1 MGLIQSGA
9 RTVLG
14 MNVLFLLLLGFSFL
28 FMRSDSGARVV
39 AQLTL
44 IPVVLAIVASVAVLY
59 TGWEPFE

>member
-28 FMRSDSGARVV
+28 FMGPDANARVI

-44 IPVVLAIVASVAVLY
+44 VPVVLGIVASVAVLY

>member
-28 FMRSDSGARVV
+28 FMGSDTGARVV
-39 AQLTL
+39 AELTL
-44 IPVVLAIVASVAVLY
+44 IPVVLGIVASIAVLY